1 MSNGQSIRRS
11 GTVAGAS
18 GERSDVDHDV
28 MRADIADDG
37 EGGDGADVA
46 NPFST
51 DFDSVAARSTL
62 ALELERGLDGFNPVR
77 MRGRVNRAVGL
88 LVNASG
94 VHAKLGEICELRTPG
109 EAPMLAEVV
118 GFARQTTL
126 LTPLGATG
134 GLSPSTEVIPSGR
147 GHRFA
152 VGPALRGRVLNGLGA
167 PLDEL
172 GEIAGGTF
180 VSAHN
185 EPVNPLKRKT
195 IDTALPTGVRVIDAM
210 LTTGVGQRIGVFAPS
225 GVGKSTLLGM
235 IARGAQCDVIIIGL
249 VGERGREVREF
260 IEHNLSAEARARAV
274 IVASTSDRPAME
286 RVKSAH
292 VATAIAEYFRDQG
305 MRVLLLLDSLTRFA
319 RAQREVGLASG
330 EPPTRRSFPPSTFS
344 VLPQLL
350 ERAGQG
356 ARGSITAFYTVLVEG
371 DEETDP
377 IAEEVRSIVDGHI
390 VLSRKVATANR
401 YPAIDVLAS
410 LSRVMSQVVDAQHV
424 KAAAHVRA
432 LLSKYQDIELL
443 VQIGEYREGADPMAD
458 AALAVKT
465 ELDTFFAQSSRALE
479 PFDKTLSALHDI
491 ARRHGQNA

>member
-1 MSNGQSIRRS
+1 MSDPDDFTGRLARFAGEFDDLAQTDDLDSARR
-11 GTVAGAS
+11 
-18 GERSDVDHDV
+18 
-28 MRADIADDG
+28 
-37 EGGDGADVA
+37 
-46 NPFST
+46 
-51 DFDSVAARSTL
+51 TL
-62 ALELERGLDGFNPVR
+62 AEELDEGVDAFNPLR
-77 MRGRVNRAVGL
+77 MRGRVSHAAGL
-88 LVNASG
+88 LVHASG
-94 VHAKLGEICELRTPG
+94 LHARLGEICELRTPG
-109 EAPMLAEVV
+109 VAPMLAEVV

-126 LTPLGATG
+126 LTPLGATS

-152 VGPALRGRVLNGLGA
+152 VGPALRSRVLNGLGA
-167 PLDEL
+167 PLDERGDVPGATL
-172 GEIAGGTF
+172 

-185 EPVNPLKRKT
+185 EPVNPLRRRT
-195 IDTALPTGVRVIDAM
+195 IDTALPTGVRVIDTL
-210 LTTGVGQRIGVFAPS
+210 LTVGVGQRIGVFAPS

-235 IARGAQCDVIIIGL
+235 IARGAACDVIVIGL

-260 IEHNLSAEARARAV
+260 IEHNLSPEAREKAV

-305 MRVLLLLDSLTRFA
+305 LSVLLLVDSLTRFA

-356 ARGSITAFYTVLVEG
+356 ERGSITAFYTVLVEG

-390 VLSRKVATANR
+390 VLSRKVASANR

-410 LSRVMSQVVDAQHV
+410 LSRVMSQVVREPHLA
-424 KAAAHVRA
+424 AAAHVRS
-432 LLSKYQDIELL
+432 LLARYQEIELL
-443 VQIGEYREGADPMAD
+443 VQIGEYRAGADPLAD
-458 AALAVKT
+458 AALAAKPAL
-465 ELDTFFAQSSRALE
+465 ETFFMQSSQALE
-479 PFDKTLSALHDI
+479 PFDASVDALIDM
-491 ARRHGQNA
+491 ARRHEPDTGQHA

>member
-1 MSNGQSIRRS
+1 MS
-11 GTVAGAS
+11 
-18 GERSDVDHDV
+18 D
-28 MRADIADDG
+28 ADDLAGRLARFAG
-37 EGGDGADVA
+37 EFEDLAQ
-46 NPFST
+46 N
-51 DFDSVAARSTL
+51 FDSEAAQRAL
-62 ALELERGLDGFNPVR
+62 ADEFDQGVDAFNPLR
-77 MRGRVNRAVGL
+77 MRGRVSHAAGL

-94 VHAKLGEICELRTPG
+94 LHAKLGEICELRTPG

-152 VGPALRGRVLNGLGA
+152 VGPALRSRVLNGLGA
-167 PLDEL
+167 PLDERGDVPGAVL
-172 GEIAGGTF
+172 

-185 EPVNPLKRKT
+185 EPVNPLRRRT
-195 IDTALPTGVRVIDAM
+195 IDTALPTGVRVIDTL
-210 LTTGVGQRIGVFAPS
+210 LTVGVGQRIGVFAPS

-235 IARGAQCDVIIIGL
+235 IARGAACDVIVIGL

-260 IEHNLSAEARARAV
+260 IEHNLSPETREKAV
-274 IVASTSDRPAME
+274 VVASTSDRPAME

-305 MRVLLLLDSLTRFA
+305 LSVLLLIDSLTRFA

-356 ARGSITAFYTVLVEG
+356 ERGSITAFYTVLVEG

-390 VLSRKVATANR
+390 VLSRKVASANR

-410 LSRVMSQVVDAQHV
+410 LSRVMSQVAREPHLA
-424 KAAAHVRA
+424 AAAHVRS
-432 LLSKYQDIELL
+432 LLARYQEIELL
-443 VQIGEYREGADPMAD
+443 VQIGEYRAGADPLAD
-458 AALAVKT
+458 AALAAKPAL
-465 ELDTFFAQSSRALE
+465 ETFFTQSAHALE
-479 PFDKTLSALHDI
+479 PFDASVDALI
-491 ARRHGQNA
+491 EMARQHGPDTGQDA

>member
-1 MSNGQSIRRS
+1 MSDSDDLADRLARL
-11 GTVAGAS
+11 AGNFDDLAETFDS
-18 GERSDVDHDV
+18 AAAERSL
-28 MRADIADDG
+28 ADELDQ
-37 EGGDGADVA
+37 
-46 NPFST
+46 
-51 DFDSVAARSTL
+51 SVEA
-62 ALELERGLDGFNPVR
+62 FNPLR
-77 MRGRVNRAVGL
+77 LRGRVSHAAGL

-94 VHAKLGEICELRTPG
+94 LHAKLGEICELRTPG

-152 VGPALRGRVLNGLGA
+152 VGPALRSRVLNGLGA
-167 PLDEL
+167 PLDER
-172 GEIAGGTF
+172 GEVAGAVL

-185 EPVNPLKRKT
+185 EPINPLRRRT
-195 IDTALPTGVRVIDAM
+195 IDTALPTGVRVIDTL
-210 LTTGVGQRIGVFAPS
+210 LTVGVGQRIGVFAPS

-235 IARGAQCDVIIIGL
+235 IARGAACDVIVIAL

-260 IEHNLSAEARARAV
+260 IEHNLSPETREKAIV
-274 IVASTSDRPAME
+274 VASTSDRPAME

-305 MRVLLLLDSLTRFA
+305 LSVLLLVDSLTRFA

-356 ARGSITAFYTVLVEG
+356 ERGSITAFYTVLVEG

-390 VLSRKVATANR
+390 VLSRKVAGANR
-401 YPAIDVLAS
+401 YPAVDVLAS
-410 LSRVMSQVVDAQHV
+410 LSRVMSQVVREPHLA
-424 KAAAHVRA
+424 AAAHVRA
-432 LLSKYQDIELL
+432 LLARYQEIELL
-443 VQIGEYREGADPMAD
+443 VQIGEYRAGADPLAD
-458 AALAVKT
+458 AALAAKPQ
-465 ELDTFFAQSSRALE
+465 LDMFFTQSARELE
-479 PFDKTLSALHDI
+479 PFDASVDALLEL
-491 ARRHGQNA
+491 ARHHGQDGSPNA

>member
-1 MSNGQSIRRS
+1 MSDTPFDPPG
-11 GTVAGAS
+11 
-18 GERSDVDHDV
+18 
-28 MRADIADDG
+28 
-37 EGGDGADVA
+37 GADSEA
-46 NPFST
+46 APSPDSLT
-51 DFDSVAARSTL
+51 DALGKL
-62 ALELERGLDGFNPVR
+62 ALDGFGAEPGLDRHALAAELEHGFDQFNPVR
-77 MRGRVNRAVGL
+77 MRGRVSRAVGL

-94 VHAKLGEICELRTPG
+94 VHARLGEICELRTPG
-109 EAPMLAEVV
+109 APPMLAEVV

-126 LTPLGATG
+126 LTPLGATD

-152 VGPALRGRVLNGLGA
+152 VGAGLRGRVLNGLGA
-167 PLDEL
+167 PLDAG
-172 GEIAGGTF
+172 GEIAGGTL

-185 EPVNPLKRKT
+185 EPVNPLLRQT
-195 IDTALPTGVRVIDAM
+195 IDTPLATGVRAIDAL
-210 LTTGVGQRIGVFAPS
+210 LTVGVGQRIGVFAPS

-235 IARGAQCDVIIIGL
+235 IARGAECDVIVIAL

-260 IEHNLSAEARARAV
+260 LEHSLSPEARGKAV

-305 MRVLLLLDSLTRFA
+305 KRVLLLVDSLTRFA

-356 ARGSITAFYTVLVEG
+356 ERGSITAFYTVLVEG

-377 IAEEVRSIVDGHI
+377 IAEEVRSILDGHI

-410 LSRVMSQVVDAQHV
+410 LSRVMSQVAGESHVSDA
-424 KAAAHVRA
+424 ARVRE

-443 VQIGEYREGADPMAD
+443 VQIGEYREGADPLAD
-458 AALAVKT
+458 AALRAKAPL
-465 ELDTFFAQSSRALE
+465 EAFFSQRADTLA
-479 PFDKTLSALHDI
+479 PFNETLATLHDI
-491 ARRHGQNA
+491 ARRH

>member
-1 MSNGQSIRRS
+1 MSS
-11 GTVAGAS
+11 
-18 GERSDVDHDV
+18 
-28 MRADIADDG
+28 ADDLAGRLERFAG
-37 EGGDGADVA
+37 EFGQLAE
-46 NPFST
+46 S
-51 DFDSVAARSTL
+51 FDSDAAQRAL
-62 ALELERGLDGFNPVR
+62 ADELEHGVDVFNPVR
-77 MRGRVNRAVGL
+77 MRGRVSHAVGL

-94 VHAKLGEICELRTPG
+94 LHAKLGEICELRTPG
-109 EAPMLAEVV
+109 ELSMLAEVV

-126 LTPLGATG
+126 LTPLGATS

-152 VGPALRGRVLNGLGA
+152 VGNALRSRVLNGLGA
-167 PLDEL
+167 PLDER
-172 GEIAGGTF
+172 GEVPGAVF
-180 VSAHN
+180 VPAHN
-185 EPVNPLKRKT
+185 EPINPLRRRT
-195 IDTALPTGVRVIDAM
+195 IDTSLATGVRVIDTL
-210 LTTGVGQRIGVFAPS
+210 LTVGVGQRIGVFAPS

-235 IARGAQCDVIIIGL
+235 IARGTPCDVIVIGL

-260 IEHNLSAEARARAV
+260 IEHNLSPEAREKTV

-305 MRVLLLLDSLTRFA
+305 LSVLLLIDSLTRFA

-356 ARGSITAFYTVLVEG
+356 ERGSITAFYTVLVEG

-390 VLSRKVATANR
+390 VLSRKVASANR

-410 LSRVMSQVVDAQHV
+410 LSRVMSQVVASPHR
-424 KAAAHVRA
+424 AAAAQVRS
-432 LLSKYQDIELL
+432 LLSRYQDIELL
-443 VQIGEYREGADPMAD
+443 VQIGEYRAGADPLAD
-458 AALAVKT
+458 AALAAKP
-465 ELDTFFAQSSRALE
+465 ELDTFFTQPSHALE
-479 PFDKTLSALHDI
+479 PFDASVNALI
-491 ARRHGQNA
+491 ELARRHGLDHHANA